1 MVAEGTAVGCG
12 VSVGPRV
19 SISSGVAVAEGDSPG
34 LGKGDLFLRFRFV
47 SGVELGDGV
56 GEIFFRFG
64 EAVGEGL
71 GEDFLAGRFRCF
83 RVGVGVG
90 VASKTFLIFVLNDS
104 SALPEATFI
113 PKQIAATKRLR
124 KTILVAGN
132 KISGPA
138 PVELPCSGESRLR
151 DFPEGNSRWVSA
163 LGNREVPVPSGE
175 SRRPGCRETPRQSGC
190 CPLLE

>member
-1 MVAEGTAVGCG
+1 VGEALLCFDF
-12 VSVGPRV
+12 VF
-19 SISSGVAVAEGDSPG
+19 GVAV
-34 LGKGDLFLRFRFV
+34 
-47 SGVELGDGV
+47 GDGV

-71 GEDFLAGRFRCF
+71 GEDFRAGRFRCF

-104 SALPEATFI
+104 SAPPGATFI

-124 KTILVAGN
+124 RTILVAGN

-138 PVELPCSGESRLR
+138 PVELLCSVESRLR
-151 DFPEGNSRWVSA
+151 DFPEENSRWVSA
-163 LGNREVPVPSGE
+163 PCNLGAPVPSGA
-175 SRRPGCRETPRQSGC
+175 SRRPGCCEIPRQSGC